1 MEIHSFI
8 VHACMTSNTLFHQ
21 YSNQVSGY
29 CQLFSAFFVIN
40 AFVGRR
46 EMKNGPPCGIM
57 LLEKGKVDMM
67 EQLTTQQM
75 ERVAML
81 QLRNQ
86 IWMVALII
94 WGCLL
99 LLILLLCA
107 LQFYLDLRRRA
118 RQSSDTL
125 TLTCEHCSRSF
136 PVPLAHFYRH
146 PFLPKKKRACTG
158 RHLSSDRTELSDA
171 MPALPPKEL
180 VHTAGGRF
188 PFPCR
193 IAAERDLA
201 QASASLSAAGRRSVH
216 LRPALPLSDPHA
228 ADTIDKGNENSCSH
242 TGTAVFILLR
252 SP

>member
-1 MEIHSFI
+1 
-8 VHACMTSNTLFHQ
+8 
-21 YSNQVSGY
+21 
-29 CQLFSAFFVIN
+29 
-40 AFVGRR
+40 
-46 EMKNGPPCGIM
+46 
-57 LLEKGKVDMM
+57 
-67 EQLTTQQM
+67 
-75 ERVAML
+75 ML

-125 TLTCEHCSRSF
+125 TLTCDHCSRSF

-146 PFLPKKKRACTG
+146 
-158 RHLSSDRTELSDA
+158 LSSDRTELSNA

-193 IAAERDLA
+193 IAAERNLA

-228 ADTIDKGNENSCSH
+228 ADTIDKGKQLLPHGNSCFHSSSIAM
-242 TGTAVFILLR
+242 TFR
-252 SP
+252 MR